1 MHRRQAFDRWR
12 SRPDGGRHGD
22 GGWRHVHHG
31 RGRPWHWHRRRRLF
45 LLTLPAN
52 EVGAQESR
60 RPTPSEPHA
69 SAALLIFQ
77 AGTEPKLVLILPSI
91 QILTVDVLIG
101 GPTALFHR
109 WCSRWTPRTS
119 SMS

>member
-1 MHRRQAFDRWR
+1 MGCTGAKLAIGGGAGLMVVGMVME
-12 SRPDGGRHGD
+12 DGGMFTM
-22 GGWRHVHHG
+22 G

-77 AGTEPKLVLILPSI
+77 AGTEGHLCSWSSQVVRSWP
-91 QILTVDVLIG
+91 LTYFTAA
-101 GPTALFHR
+101 PTAPSPK
-109 WCSRWTPRTS
+109 CN
-119 SMS
+119 